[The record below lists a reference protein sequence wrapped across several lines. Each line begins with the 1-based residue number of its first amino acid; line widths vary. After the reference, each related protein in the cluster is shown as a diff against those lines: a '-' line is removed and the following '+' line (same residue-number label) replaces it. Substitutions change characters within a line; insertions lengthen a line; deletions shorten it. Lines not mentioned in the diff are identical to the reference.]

1 MLNFGRGRKRD
12 ERGKQTADL
21 DTSTREIYIMHEIYY
36 LSRNRWIVY
45 KFYESFKFRESRYI
59 KLKPRSR

>member
-21 DTSTREIYIMHEIYY
+21 DTSIREIYIMHRIYI
-36 LSRNRWIVY
+36 SRNRWIV
-45 KFYESFKFRESRYI
+45 
-59 KLKPRSR
+59 